1 MKPETCR
8 LTGRLF
14 DFTGQ
19 PFTGPLSLTL
29 TRSAVDADSGF
40 ILAVTDRT
48 VTPDETGLIDV
59 NVWPTARADKPTF
72 YELTA
77 DRFRLK
83 LAIPDQPAVDL
94 LAAVVD
100 D

>member
-19 PFTGPLSLTL
+19 PFTAPLSLAL

-40 ILAVTDRT
+40 ILAASDRT

-59 NVWPTARADKPTF
+59 HVWPTARAEKATF

-77 DRFRLK
+77 PRFRLK

-94 LAAVVD
+94 LAAIVD